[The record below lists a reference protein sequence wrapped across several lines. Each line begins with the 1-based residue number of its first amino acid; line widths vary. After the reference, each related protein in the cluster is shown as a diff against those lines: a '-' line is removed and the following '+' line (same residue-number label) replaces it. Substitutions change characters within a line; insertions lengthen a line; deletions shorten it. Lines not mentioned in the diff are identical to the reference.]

1 MELRIQTEHN
11 KKLCNLCVTSRA
23 RLHTAITLCSA
34 VVFNT
39 GISNIIR
46 KHFVHNIF
54 PRHVFLELPF
64 PSFKAG
70 LKRNV
75 ISIRLIP

>member
-11 KKLCNLCVTSRA
+11 KKLCNLCLTSRA
-23 RLHTAITLCSA
+23 RLHTAVPLCAA

-46 KHFVHNIF
+46 K
-54 PRHVFLELPF
+54 HVFLELPF